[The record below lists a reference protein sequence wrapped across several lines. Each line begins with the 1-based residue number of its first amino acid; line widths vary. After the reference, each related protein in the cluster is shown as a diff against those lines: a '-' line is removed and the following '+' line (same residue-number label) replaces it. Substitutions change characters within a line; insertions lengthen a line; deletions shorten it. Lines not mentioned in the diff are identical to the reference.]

1 MAEAGC
7 LKDVKCQ
14 NLEVVGMSHIRRPIV
29 ETINGSGRTL
39 TVKDSGKLFLLDST
53 DTCTINLPST
63 TATEYKAGEI
73 IFEFQVVTTNTNT
86 YVIKRGTDGDIL
98 YGCVFCVSD
107 TADKCIGVGNLA
119 TNDTLTL
126 DSGEAAV
133 PGAEPGSTIRIMSG
147 GSVAKAWLITGHL
160 FTTANSVTAA
170 SFTDT

>member
-1 MAEAGC
+1 MSEAGC
-7 LKDVKCQ
+7 LRDAKFQ

-53 DTCTINLPST
+53 DTCTINLPDT
-63 TATEYKAGEI
+63 TATDYKPGELV
-73 IFEFQVVTTNTNT
+73 FDFQVVTTNTNT
-86 YVIKRGTDGDIL
+86 YIIKRGTNGDIL

-107 TADKCIGVGNLA
+107 TANKCIGVGNLA
-119 TNDTLTL
+119 TNDTLTI
-126 DSGEAAV
+126 DSNEAAV

-160 FTTANSVTAA
+160 FTTANTVTAA
-170 SFTDT
+170 NFSNT